1 MLFRSSNLIGFFLS
15 AIIHICIFSIFYQVT
30 KEVTLSAKKDTVI
43 SLKIFE
49 IQGSSSNIN
58 NSKKTQDL
66 NHVKDKTEEIYKN
79 KTKSPQKNNTADK
92 KTFKYIRTKS
102 QKIKDTIKKED
113 KNLKEEQNKENI
125 NLKNDSVM
133 SKIGNSYQTKIITL
147 KNGDERFLLIKNS
160 IISHTHYPKRARQ
173 MNQIGHVRVSFLL
186 NSDGL
191 KELKILEKSRYKS
204 LNEAALKAVRD
215 ATLSFP
221 KMNEEHRILINI
233 NFKPR

>member
-1 MLFRSSNLIGFFLS
+1 MLLFRSSNLIGFFLS
-15 AIIHICIFSIFYQVT
+15 AIIHICIFSTFYQVT
-30 KEVTLSAKKDTVI
+30 KEVTISAKKDTVI

-79 KTKSPQKNNTADK
+79 KTKSPQKNNPVNK
-92 KTFKYIRTKS
+92 KTFKYIKTKP

-113 KNLKEEQNKENI
+113 KNLKEEENI
-125 NLKNDSVM
+125 NLKNDSIM
-133 SKIGNSYQTKIITL
+133 SKIGNSYQKKIITL
-147 KNGDERFLLIKNS
+147 KDGDERFLLIKNS
-160 IISHTHYPKRARQ
+160 IFSHTHYPKRARQ
-173 MNQIGHVRVSFLL
+173 MNQIGSVRVSFLL

-215 ATLSFP
+215 ATSSFP